1 MPKEKLTLYL
11 EHEQIAW
18 LDSKTNPEL
27 KVSAVVRNL
36 IRDKMNVESRRKAK
50 KNPFSTGLDPF
61 SFYVINED
69 VIPDDLQEYSDLLIE
84 WWPIRK
90 KKGGSCTTSVAERI
104 FKKLRSF
111 PTQDRKQALENAI
124 AGGWK
129 DLFPLKQSYKPE
141 EPEFKPKYLR
151 PVIMIYHQHLLKWVK
166 LLKNLWK
173 VNYENYRTIKTT
185 RYLQRSGDS
194 QIF

>member
-1 MPKEKLTLYL
+1 MACP
-11 EHEQIAW
+11 
-18 LDSKTNPEL
+18 
-27 KVSAVVRNL
+27 
-36 IRDKMNVESRRKAK
+36 
-50 KNPFSTGLDPF
+50 
-61 SFYVINED
+61 
-69 VIPDDLQEYSDLLIE
+69 DLLIE

-141 EPEFKPKYLR
+141 EPEFKPRYFKASDNDL
-151 PVIMIYHQHLLKWVK
+151 PPTLAEMG
-166 LLKNLWK
+166 
-173 VNYENYRTIKTT
+173 KTAKE
-185 RYLQRSGDS
+185 LMEGQL
-194 QIF
+194 

>member
-61 SFYVINED
+61 SSSTIKTD
-69 VIPDDLQEYSDLLIE
+69 QIPSDLKEYADLLVE

-129 DLFPLKQSYKPE
+129 DLFPIKKSKFEQEAQNVPKPNY
-141 EPEFKPKYLR
+141 FKAS
-151 PVIMIYHQHLLKWVK
+151 
-166 LLKNLWK
+166 
-173 VNYENYRTIKTT
+173 ENELPPTLAELGKTAKEMMEGN
-185 RYLQRSGDS
+185 Q
-194 QIF
+194 